1 MISNINSNHLQALQ
15 STPQHSAPATPA
27 KAQESTSPQVGSDSV
42 SLGGQRE
49 SLGEFV
55 PGQVIIKTKPSL
67 LMDDVPSRYGAT
79 VLDNLSPKGGTSVE
93 SNNSKLLQLQLPEGV
108 STEEALAKMAEDPS
122 IAYAVPNTIYHLDK
136 Q

>member
-49 SLGEFV
+49 SLDGRRTQ
-55 PGQVIIKTKPSL
+55 PLRGYRL
-67 LMDDVPSRYGAT
+67 R
-79 VLDNLSPKGGTSVE
+79 
-93 SNNSKLLQLQLPEGV
+93 
-108 STEEALAKMAEDPS
+108 
-122 IAYAVPNTIYHLDK
+122 
-136 Q
+136 